1 MSFNFIYYP
10 LVYRAGREGEAI
22 PGMQVLQAPAMA
34 HRHRQH
40 DLLAMLLTVSGD
52 HRYDPE
58 EIQSITREAAESF
71 FQIQGSV
78 TRAMQAVA
86 EALNKQI
93 FDRNLDRGYEGVRA
107 LGTLNLAVLHNDW
120 LFLAQVGRTQAI
132 FINSDMVDVL
142 SETGDSGDYLGL
154 SRRIQVRLAQTE
166 VQPQDMLLFCEQP
179 PASWTVSNLSG
190 SCNLGMPQVKRRLLN
205 QVTASLETL
214 LIKFTDGRGQVKAG
228 SWEEAL
234 PQSQTEPEIRVET
247 ELGESSG
254 EPLDNAAASHQ
265 REPVYPPVVSQR
277 PYRPDV
283 GANLDEDA
291 EVNAQEPPHEEES
304 SHAELETPDVIYMGG
319 EQVTVIAGETEKPS
333 GQNEPP
339 PAAPPLSS
347 GYSASTVAIA
357 KAWMKLK
364 AWNAN
369 LQNRVQRLTG
379 RFQHAQPIQPPLNPG
394 SPPLLMV
401 ILAVAIPLV
410 LTLAS
415 LTVYNQ
421 SGRLQEHQKLMAEA
435 QQVAVLAQESKDV
448 SEQRTYWAQALDLVT
463 QAQDYAITQESQALF
478 EQSQTNLDDLDLAGR
493 LDFRPALTQF
503 FPDGVVIT
511 HIEASSSG
519 VYLLDQTSGS
529 VLRISLNSKGFYE
542 LDTEFNCAP
551 GPYGLTMVNRLVDFT
566 VLPANTDNYRVMAL
580 DASGNLLYCRPGELP
595 VSRTLS
601 APAAGWSR
609 IIGAA
614 FDDNILYVLDADQNT
629 IWMFEGQ
636 NPEDVEAS
644 GIIFSESPIQF
655 LDEDVP
661 DFGGAIDLTVNEE
674 DLYVLHADGHMSL
687 CRYSA
692 LKDVKLTE
700 CQDPASYSDS
710 RAGREKKPWIFMD
723 SRFEV
728 LQQTVLPNA
737 AIYILDSE
745 THAIDQFSFQL
756 NLEKVWKPQSN
767 RNYPL
772 PELDPTGFGISSD
785 MEVFLAYQNQ
795 LYIAPLN

>member
-1 MSFNFIYYP
+1 MSIDFIYYP

-22 PGMQVLQAPAMA
+22 PGMQVMQAPAIA

-58 EIQSITREAAESF
+58 EIQTITREAAESF
-71 FQIQGSV
+71 FHIQGSV

-86 EALNKQI
+86 DALNKPI

-107 LGTLNLAVLHNDW
+107 LGTLNLAVLHNNW

-132 FINSDMVDVL
+132 FINPAMVDIL
-142 SETGDSGDYLGL
+142 AEPSDSGDYLGL
-154 SRRIQVRLAQTE
+154 SKRIQVRLAQTE
-166 VQPQDMLLFCEQP
+166 AQPGDMLLFCEQP
-179 PASWTVSNLSG
+179 PASWTVSNLAG
-190 SCNLGMPQVKRRLLN
+190 SCGLSMPQVKRRLLN

-214 LIKFTDGRGQVKAG
+214 LIRFADGRGQVEAG
-228 SWEEAL
+228 DWEENPAQSPAEAESPVSAWPEETL
-234 PQSQTEPEIRVET
+234 PQIPEAQPAEPSEPVSQPFYMPAGEPLDDIPDADDFPSETDDFQTRQSQTE
-247 ELGESSG
+247 
-254 EPLDNAAASHQ
+254 EPA
-265 REPVYPPVVSQR
+265 EP
-277 PYRPDV
+277 DTNFM
-283 GANLDEDA
+283 A
-291 EVNAQEPPHEEES
+291 
-304 SHAELETPDVIYMGG
+304 G
-319 EQVTVIAGETEKPS
+319 EQAESVTVIAGETERPS
-333 GQNEPP
+333 AREDAD
-339 PAAPPLSS
+339 PAVPPLSS
-347 GYSASTVAIA
+347 GYGSFTVALA
-357 KAWMKLK
+357 KTWMKFK

-369 LQNRVQRLTG
+369 LRNRSQRLTG
-379 RFQHAQPIQPPLNPG
+379 RFRNVQPSQPPLSPG

-421 SGRLQEHQKLMAEA
+421 SGRSQEHQKLMAEA
-435 QQVAVLAQESKDV
+435 QQAVNIARASEDV

-463 QAQDYAITQESQALF
+463 QAQEYDVTQESQALF
-478 EQSQTNLDDLDLAGR
+478 EQSQSNLDNLDLAGR

-503 FPDGVVIT
+503 FPDGVVIS
-511 HIEASSSG
+511 HIEANSSG
-519 VYLLDQTSGS
+519 VYLLDKTSGS
-529 VLRISLNSKGFYE
+529 VLRISLNPKGFYE
-542 LDTEFNCAP
+542 LDTEFDCAP
-551 GPYGLTMVNRLVDFT
+551 RLYGLTMVSRLVDFT
-566 VLPANTDNYRVMAL
+566 VLPANSDNFRVMAL
-580 DASGNLLYCRPGELP
+580 DESGNLLYCRTGEVP

-601 APAAGWSR
+601 APATGWSR

-614 FDDNILYVLDADQNT
+614 LDDNVLYVLDADQDA

-636 NPEDVEAS
+636 NPEDPETS
-644 GIIFSESPIQF
+644 GIIFSESPIKF

-674 DLYVLHADGHMSL
+674 DLYVLHADGHMTL
-687 CRYSA
+687 CQYSA

-700 CQDPASYSDS
+700 CQDPAAYSDN
-710 RAGREKKPWIFMD
+710 RAGREKKPWIFLD
-723 SRFEV
+723 SRFEM
-728 LQQTVLPNA
+728 LQQTVLSNA

-745 THAIDQFSFQL
+745 NKSIDQFSFQL
-756 NLEKVWKPQSN
+756 NLEKVWRPQAN

-772 PELDPTGFGISSD
+772 PDMAPTGFGISSD

-795 LYIAPLN
+795 LFIAPLN